1 MFATL
6 FRKHCRH
13 CFVSGARRNGKN
25 GLLLRKRLQAASLV
39 VEEGEVVGKMEA
51 DEWQAMMVGVETA
64 SDIESWEICDV

>member
-51 DEWQAMMVGVETA
+51 DE
-64 SDIESWEICDV
+64 